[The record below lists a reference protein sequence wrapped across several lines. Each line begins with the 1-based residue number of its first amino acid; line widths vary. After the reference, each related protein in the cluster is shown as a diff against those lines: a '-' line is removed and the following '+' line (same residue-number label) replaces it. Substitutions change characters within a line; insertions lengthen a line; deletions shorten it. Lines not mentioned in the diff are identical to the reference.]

1 MFMKLFLTKFCL
13 IIFIIFFLN
22 NSYANN
28 FNASYN
34 VSTKGIKIG
43 NFNWSLNIEN
53 NTYET
58 KIDLKNSGLLSALYK
73 FEGSYIASGVIENG
87 MFKTESYKQIW
98 KTRKKTKIVNMLID
112 NYLIELTQE
121 PLEEEIARINLED
134 LYFYFDPIT
143 SFINILNGESEVK
156 TVDGRRVYKLKKNYI
171 SKSGKIVLNIENYK
185 NIWADHKRNDLK
197 TIEFFVEEGLLPS
210 KILIH
215 FKERVFKLEKN

>member
-13 IIFIIFFLN
+13 IIFLIFFIK

-28 FNASYN
+28 FNVNYN

-43 NFNWSLNIEN
+43 NFDWSLKIKN

-58 KIDLKNSGLLSALYK
+58 KINLKNSGLLSALYK
-73 FEGSYIASGVIENG
+73 FEGSYNASGVIENSV
-87 MFKTESYKQIW
+87 FKTEIYKQIW

-121 PLEEEIARINLED
+121 PLEEEFARINLED

-156 TVDGRRVYKLKKNYI
+156 TVDGRRVYTLKRNYI
-171 SKSGKIVLNIENYK
+171 SKNGKIVLNIENYK

-197 TIEFFVEEGLLPS
+197 TIEFFVEDGLLPS

-215 FKERVFKLEKN
+215 FKERIFKVEKN